1 MLIMEKAIEALK
13 TKIEKTMGREMKT
26 PRDFDFLSARIYGFT
41 KVHLSPT
48 TLKRLWGY
56 LQKESNHKPQIFTL
70 DTLAKTAGY
79 VDWKAFRQS
88 LDEEGDS
95 DFINNESLKVSALIP
110 GDRIRLLWHPD
121 RAVTIRFEGM
131 DLFTV
136 EESINSKLS
145 AGDIFHV
152 NYIVNGKPLMLYCLV
167 HEGGAPSNYICG
179 SRNGVTFNIL

>member
-56 LQKESNHKPQIFTL
+56 LQKEQNHKPQVFTL
-70 DTLAKTAGY
+70 NTLAKTAGY

-88 LDEEGDS
+88 IDEEGDS
-95 DFINNESLKVSALIP
+95 DFIINESLKVSALMP
-110 GDRIRLLWHPD
+110 GDRIRLLWNPD

-131 DLFTV
+131 DTELFLTTV
-136 EESINSKLS
+136 SVMPKSSCWMI
-145 AGDIFHV
+145 
-152 NYIVNGKPLMLYCLV
+152 IVLNML
-167 HEGGAPSNYICG
+167 A
-179 SRNGVTFNIL
+179 

>member
-1 MLIMEKAIEALK
+1 METAIEALK
-13 TKIEKTMGREMKT
+13 TKIEKTLGREMKT

-41 KVHLSPT
+41 KVHISTT

-56 LQKESNHKPQIFTL
+56 LQKEQNHKPQLFTL

-79 VDWKAFRQS
+79 IDWKAFKHNF
-88 LDEEGDS
+88 DEEGDS
-95 DFINNESLKVSALIP
+95 DFINNESLKVSALMP
-110 GDRIRLLWHPD
+110 GDRIRLLWQPN

-131 DLFTV
+131 DLFSV

-145 AGDIFHV
+145 PGDIFHV

-167 HEGGAPSNYICG
+167 HEDGAPCNYICG
-179 SRNGVTFNIL
+179 SKGGVTFNIL